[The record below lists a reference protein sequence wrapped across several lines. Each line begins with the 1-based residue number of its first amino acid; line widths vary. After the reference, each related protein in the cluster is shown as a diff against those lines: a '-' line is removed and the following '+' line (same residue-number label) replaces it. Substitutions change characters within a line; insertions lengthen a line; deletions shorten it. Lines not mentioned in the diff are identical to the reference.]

1 MTVRLY
7 RLLLHEHLLIRIHIP
22 FYIPLSLFL
31 FPPALSKATLFFHDH
46 YPGLLLLPQLLFSL
60 FFLLESALL
69 LEVLVDVPDEV
80 LVVADRSEHSEVV
93 LVHGCGLLELVGEDE
108 EHLEGVEGRE
118 RDAKDGDPTLEV
130 LLDQADR
137 LVVDAELEQ
146 SLARHE
152 GVV

>member
-1 MTVRLY
+1 MSHVCRRGRRVNPTKSLWKIGLARVR
-7 RLLLHEHLLIRIHIP
+7 
-22 FYIPLSLFL
+22 
-31 FPPALSKATLFFHDH
+31 
-46 YPGLLLLPQLLFSL
+46 
-60 FFLLESALL
+60 
-69 LEVLVDVPDEV
+69 
-80 LVVADRSEHSEVV
+80 HSEVV